1 MNYQTPCMTE
11 IGEPSALDSMESW
24 VHEVLEPDQLT
35 ASKMRYGRRKL
46 SRGTLVLLWALR
58 VYVVF
63 MICII
68 SLAVWNAL
76 HSGG

>member
-1 MNYQTPCMTE
+1 MDHETTCLTE
-11 IGEPSALDSMESW
+11 IGELSILDSSESW
-24 VHEVLEPDQLT
+24 VHEVLEPDQFT
-35 ASKMRYGRRKL
+35 ASKIRYGRRKL

-63 MICII
+63 MVFIVG
-68 SLAVWNAL
+68 LAVWNTL